1 MRRVEG
7 GCRGAPVPLEEIT
20 CVAKLIVLYKK
31 PADPAHFNK
40 HFREVHA
47 PLAQKMPGLKSCS
60 FGPTGSLDGGEG
72 AFFWMF
78 IGNFDSLKAINDA
91 LASPEGQKVVA
102 DIPNYSPDAPTI
114 LHLDATD
121 A

>member
-1 MRRVEG
+1 VPVDG
-7 GCRGAPVPLEEIT
+7 ASAPVLREIT
-20 CVAKLIVLYKK
+20 RVAKLIVLYKK
-31 PADPAHFNK
+31 PADPAHFDK
-40 HFREVHA
+40 HFRDVHA
-47 PLAQKMPGLKSCS
+47 PLAAKMPGLRNYS
-60 FGPTGSLDGGEG
+60 FGPTSTLDGGEG

-78 IGNFDSLKAINDA
+78 IGSFDSLKAINEA

-114 LHLDATD
+114 LHLNSTD